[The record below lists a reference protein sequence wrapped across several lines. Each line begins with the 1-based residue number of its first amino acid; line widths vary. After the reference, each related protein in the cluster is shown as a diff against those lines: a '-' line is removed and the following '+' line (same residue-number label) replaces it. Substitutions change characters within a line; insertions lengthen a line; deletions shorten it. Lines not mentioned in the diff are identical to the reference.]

1 MFSFTVRSF
10 FQKLVTLFFISIISF
25 LVVYLAP
32 GEPSQI
38 DPMNPKFTVED
49 LERFRQ
55 EFNLDEPLH
64 VQYYLFYKNLFTGHS
79 KSWKDNQPV
88 LGKILER
95 FMNSLWLFIVGT
107 IITWCLSFPV
117 GIGAAVR
124 RGSVF
129 DRSTTFLSY
138 LLISIPSFFFAYILI
153 IFVVETFNVSVI
165 GMQTFGMAGAGKLN
179 QVMDRIWH
187 LVLPSILGALG
198 GIALLSRYVR
208 AQMLEVIHQDY
219 IRTAK
224 AKGLSGDVVYYKHG
238 FRNALLPFV
247 TMFGLILPGLI
258 GGSVIIESIFAW
270 PGMGRMGY
278 EAILARDYPIILT
291 INFIAAVLVLIGTFI
306 SDLLY
311 MVVDP
316 RIRL

>member
-38 DPMNPKFTVED
+38 DPLNPKFTPED
-49 LERFRQ
+49 LQRFRQ
-55 EFNLDEPLH
+55 EFNLDKPLSE
-64 VQYYLFYKNLFTGHS
+64 QYYLFYKNLFTGQL

-88 LGKILER
+88 LGKIYER

-107 IITWCLSFPV
+107 LITWSLSFPV
-117 GIGAAVR
+117 GISAAIN
-124 RGSVF
+124 RGTF
-129 DRSTTFLSY
+129 LDRSTTLLAY
-138 LLISIPSFFFAYILI
+138 VLISIPGFFFAYMLI
-153 IFVVETFNVSVI
+153 IFVVTTFNVPVI
-165 GMQTFGMAGAGKLN
+165 GMHTFGMSGADAFYRI
-179 QVMDRIWH
+179 MDRIWH
-187 LVLPSILGALG
+187 LVIPSILGALG

-219 IRTAK
+219 IRTAR
-224 AKGLSGDVVYYKHG
+224 AKGLSADKVYYRHG
-238 FRNALLPFV
+238 LRNALLPFV